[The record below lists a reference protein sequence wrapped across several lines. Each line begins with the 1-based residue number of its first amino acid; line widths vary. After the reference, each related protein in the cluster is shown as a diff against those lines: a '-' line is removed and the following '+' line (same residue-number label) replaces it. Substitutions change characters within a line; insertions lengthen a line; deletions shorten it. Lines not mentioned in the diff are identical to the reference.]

1 MLEVQDLD
9 TAYGEVTILRGV
21 SLTVAKGES
30 VSVIGAN
37 GAGKST
43 LLRAISGLL
52 RPRRGAVLFDGRR
65 IDALQPYEIAGLGI
79 AHVPEGRRVLP
90 EMTVE
95 ENLELGA
102 YLPGPKAQ
110 RRQSLAWIYTIF
122 PRLADRRRQ
131 RAGTLSGGEQQMLA
145 VGRGLMLRPRL
156 LMLDEPSLGLAPLVV
171 DATFQKKSYRE
182 MARGVATKHHAIP
195 IFISC
200 TCPDEVVRR
209 RLEERLKKKSVSD
222 GRWEIYHEQKKTFEP
237 FSPDEPYLTMD
248 TSNESYEYRMG
259 FLRTLLYHAYKVM

>member
-1 MLEVQDLD
+1 MLEVRELD
-9 TAYGEVTILRGV
+9 AAYGAVMILRNVTLSVG
-21 SLTVAKGES
+21 KGES
-30 VSVIGAN
+30 VAVIGAN

-52 RPRRGAVLFDGRR
+52 RPRKGGIHFDGNR
-65 IDALQPYEIAGLGI
+65 IDHLQPYDVAALGI

-102 YLPGPKAQ
+102 YLPGPKA
-110 RRQSLAWIYTIF
+110 RRRESLDWVYGIF

-131 RAGTLSGGEQQMLA
+131 QAGTLSGGEQQMLA

-171 DATFQKKSYRE
+171 DATFEKIAEVHRE
-182 MARGVATKHHAIP
+182 GIGILLVEQNVQRALGLADRGYVL
-195 IFISC
+195 
-200 TCPDEVVRR
+200 EGGQVV
-209 RLEERLKKKSVSD
+209 LQGPS
-222 GRWEIYHEQKKTFEP
+222 Q
-237 FSPDEPYLTMD
+237 
-248 TSNESYEYRMG
+248 
-259 FLRTLLYHAYKVM
+259 TLLADPHVKVAYLGL

>member
-52 RPRRGAVLFDGRR
+52 RPRRGAILFDGQR

-171 DATFQKKSYRE
+171 DATFQKIAE
-182 MARGVATKHHAIP
+182 
-195 IFISC
+195 
-200 TCPDEVVRR
+200 VRR
-209 RLEERLKKKSVSD
+209 EGIGILLVEQNVQRALGLADRAYVLEG
-222 GRWEIYHEQKKTFEP
+222 GRVVLQGPSQQILEDPHVKVA
-237 FSPDEPYLTMD
+237 YL
-248 TSNESYEYRMG
+248 G
-259 FLRTLLYHAYKVM
+259 L

>member
-9 TAYGEVTILRGV
+9 TAYGEVTVLRGV
-21 SLTVAKGES
+21 SLTVARGES

-52 RPRRGAVLFDGRR
+52 RPRRGAVLFDGQR
-65 IDALQPYEIAGLGI
+65 IDSLQPYEIAGLGI

-110 RRQSLAWIYTIF
+110 RRQSLDWIYTIF
-122 PRLADRRRQ
+122 PRLADRCRQ

-171 DATFQKKSYRE
+171 DATFQKIAE
-182 MARGVATKHHAIP
+182 VRGQGIGILLVEQNVQRALGLADRGYVLEGGQVVLQGPSQQILENPHVKVA
-195 IFISC
+195 
-200 TCPDEVVRR
+200 
-209 RLEERLKKKSVSD
+209 
-222 GRWEIYHEQKKTFEP
+222 
-237 FSPDEPYLTMD
+237 YL
-248 TSNESYEYRMG
+248 G
-259 FLRTLLYHAYKVM
+259 L